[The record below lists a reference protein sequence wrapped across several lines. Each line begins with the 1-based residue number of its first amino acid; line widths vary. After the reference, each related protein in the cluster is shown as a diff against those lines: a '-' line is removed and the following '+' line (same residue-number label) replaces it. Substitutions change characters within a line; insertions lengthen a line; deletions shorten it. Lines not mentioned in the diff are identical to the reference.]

1 MSGSEERKTT
11 ATGIR
16 QARKKLTCDGVRNK
30 RSTDIRHAL
39 VDRGKTVGFHAK
51 ANGKPVRVL
60 SRKKLYDR
68 IYLL

>member
-11 ATGIR
+11 VSGIR

-30 RSTDIRHAL
+30 QTTEIRHAL
-39 VDRGKTVGFHAK
+39 VDHGNRAGFHAK
-51 ANGKPVRVL
+51 ANGKLVRVL
-60 SRKKLYDR
+60 SRKKLYDQ